1 MIAVDWGT
9 SSFRAY
15 RLDEAGGIRETRTA
29 PAGILTVA
37 AGGFP
42 ATLEAQLGDWPDD
55 APIVMSGMIGSRQ
68 GWREAPYVECPT
80 DAAAIARG
88 ILRVE
93 WGAGRRAWIIPG
105 LSCRDA
111 AGIPDVMRGEET
123 QILGVLAALP
133 PADAVI
139 CLPGTHSKWA
149 RVSDGR
155 ILSFAT
161 AMTGEVF
168 AVLRRHS
175 ILGRLMPP
183 EAAAE
188 ASVDEYWFRAG
199 LRRAGEAGGLLHHLF
214 GVRSRGLF
222 AEVAEA
228 ALASYLSGILIGR
241 EIADLAPPASDGPV
255 HLIGAK
261 DLVQLYALALG
272 EGGRKVVTLDPDCV
286 AQGIFRLAEHLS
298 REAPHPTLSP
308 QAGRGL

>member
-15 RLDEAGGIRETRTA
+15 RLDGMGRVLDLRAA
-29 PAGILTVA
+29 PAGILTIA

-42 ATLEAQLGDWPDD
+42 AALETQLGDWLDD

-68 GWREAPYVECPT
+68 GWREVPYVECPA
-80 DAAAIARG
+80 DVAAIARG
-88 ILRVE
+88 LAPVE
-93 WGAGRRAWIIPG
+93 WGAGQRAWIVPG
-105 LSCRDA
+105 LSCRDV
-111 AGIPDVMRGEET
+111 AGVPDVMRGEET
-123 QILGVLAALP
+123 QILGALEALP
-133 PADAVI
+133 AGEAVI

-149 RVSDGR
+149 RVREGR

-161 AMTGEVF
+161 AMTGEAF

-175 ILGRLMPP
+175 ILGRLMP
-183 EAAAE
+183 EGSDGATDAG
-188 ASVDEYWFRAG
+188 WFHAG
-199 LRRAGEAGGLLHHLF
+199 LRRAGEPGGLLHHLF

-222 AEVAEA
+222 GEVPEA
-228 ALASYLSGILIGR
+228 GLASYLSGMLIGR
-241 EIADLAPPASDGPV
+241 EIADMAPPAGCPV

-261 DLVQLYALALG
+261 DLVALYALALP
-272 EGGRKVVTLDPDCV
+272 ESGREPIALDADCV
-286 AQGIFRLAEHLS
+286 ARGLFRLAAHLS

>member
-9 SSFRAY
+9 SGFRAY

-42 ATLEAQLGDWPDD
+42 AALEARLGDWLDD
-55 APIVMSGMIGSRQ
+55 TPIVMSGMIGSRQ
-68 GWREAPYVECPT
+68 GWREAPYVECPA

-88 ILRVE
+88 LLPVE
-93 WGAGRRAWIIPG
+93 WAAGRRGWIVPG

-123 QILGVLAALP
+123 QILGALAALP

-175 ILGRLMPP
+175 ILGRSVEKRLHQMAERRPLRLVSPHCRHEDIRPRSFLMPDVSLLLQNSQQRAHGRITRRIGQALHYFGCCRGLP
-183 EAAAE
+183 AVKDVHDLAFAAAQ
-188 ASVDEYWFRAG
+188 Y
-199 LRRAGEAGGLLHHLF
+199 LRRFHMML
-214 GVRSRGLF
+214 R
-222 AEVAEA
+222 
-228 ALASYLSGILIGR
+228 
-241 EIADLAPPASDGPV
+241 
-255 HLIGAK
+255 
-261 DLVQLYALALG
+261 
-272 EGGRKVVTLDPDCV
+272 T
-286 AQGIFRLAEHLS
+286 
-298 REAPHPTLSP
+298 
-308 QAGRGL
+308 